1 VVGGCYGVEGKI
13 IFNQN
18 YKALARTDA
27 GPTAGPNYVG
37 IGPGGVASIGGVR
50 VGIKQRRERFLRGG
64 RYRSASMT

>member
-37 IGPGGVASIGGVR
+37 IGPGGVAAIR
-50 VGIKQRRERFLRGG
+50 VISGSKIPRRC
-64 RYRSASMT
+64 